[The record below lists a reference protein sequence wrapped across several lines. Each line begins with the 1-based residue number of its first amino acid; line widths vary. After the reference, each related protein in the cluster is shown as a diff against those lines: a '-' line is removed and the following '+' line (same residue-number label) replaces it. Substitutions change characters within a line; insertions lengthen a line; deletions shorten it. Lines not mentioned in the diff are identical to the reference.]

1 VPDGRQA
8 RKKRRAKKPTWNKF
22 CWQRGTNFD
31 GREEL
36 LKAVEVVHTRVFAAS
51 QNGGNP
57 CPVIPFADKLTDRQ
71 MQRLAREFGFDTAF
85 IVYPLT
91 KGADIR
97 LRYFVPDHEM
107 GVSRHATI
115 AAITIALLENRLKC
129 DRIRVET
136 MTGIFEVESIRS
148 EDGIIVTL
156 AQNKPVFGPTVAP
169 DLVARAL
176 TIDPKRIVLAGSPIQ
191 SVSVSRAKLVIPLED
206 SKVLDSFTPD
216 YEALWKL
223 CDQFRVTGFYPFTR
237 QTDKTNAQ
245 VEARQFPQR
254 AGFPEDAAT
263 GVAAAALGAYL
274 ATYDYKCQTGPYE
287 FRVAQGYAMQ
297 APSLI
302 EAFIECAEGKVTR
315 TAIRGR
321 AQVLGREWV
330 DA

>member
-1 VPDGRQA
+1 
-8 RKKRRAKKPTWNKF
+8 
-22 CWQRGTNFD
+22 
-31 GREEL
+31 
-36 LKAVEVVHTRVFAAS
+36 
-51 QNGGNP
+51 
-57 CPVIPFADKLTDRQ
+57 
-71 MQRLAREFGFDTAF
+71 
-85 IVYPLT
+85 
-91 KGADIR
+91 
-97 LRYFVPDHEM
+97 
-107 GVSRHATI
+107 
-115 AAITIALLENRLKC
+115 
-129 DRIRVET
+129 
-136 MTGIFEVESIRS
+136 
-148 EDGIIVTL
+148 VTL
-156 AQNKPVFGPTVAP
+156 AQNKPVFGPAVAP

-206 SKVLDSFTPD
+206 SKVLNSLTPD

-223 CDQFRVTGFYPFTR
+223 CDQFRVTGLYPFTR
-237 QTDKTNAQ
+237 QPDKTNVQ

-274 ATYDYKCQTGPYE
+274 ATYDYKCQTGRYV
-287 FRVAQGYAMQ
+287 FRIAQGYAMQ

-302 EAFIECAEGKVTR
+302 EAFIECAQGKVTR

>member
-1 VPDGRQA
+1 V
-8 RKKRRAKKPTWNKF
+8 
-22 CWQRGTNFD
+22 
-31 GREEL
+31 
-36 LKAVEVVHTRVFAAS
+36 KADQIEVVHTRVFAAS
-51 QNGGNP
+51 QDGGNP

-71 MQRLAREFGFDTAF
+71 MQRLARKFGLDTAF
-85 IVYPLT
+85 ILHPRM

-107 GVSRHATI
+107 GVSGHATI

-136 MTGIFEVESIRS
+136 MTGIFEVESIRG

-206 SKVLDSFTPD
+206 SKVLNSLTPD

-223 CDQFRVTGFYPFTR
+223 CDQFRVTGLYPFTR

-274 ATYDYKCQTGPYE
+274 ATYDYKCQTGRYE

-330 DA
+330 DT